1 MCSAEIMKLT
11 ILEIG
16 WTPAPANACSL
27 TYAWH
32 FSDRFLWGQEVITI
46 SKQLVMSLWEIVLSN
61 LALFVGELDSAF
73 CWMDRHT
80 AYNPYQNE
88 LSNAW
93 YWFTRLL
100 ALSIFSNSLSLVI
113 FGLIFPCKLSDNLCI
128 WHLTWRD
135 IVHWLAERHN
145 TSSIHWWKSYFKY
158 GRSKGSVSEKRERE
172 WL

>member
-1 MCSAEIMKLT
+1 MKLA
-11 ILEIG
+11 IPEIS

-27 TYAWH
+27 TYVLH
-32 FSDRFLWGQEVITI
+32 FSDWQEVITI

-61 LALFVGELDSAF
+61 LALFVGEMDSAF
-73 CWMDRHT
+73 RWMDRYT

-88 LSNAW
+88 LSHAL

-100 ALSIFSNSLSLVI
+100 ALSSFSNSLSLVI

-135 IVHWLAERHN
+135 IVHCRIGWEAQC
-145 TSSIHWWKSYFKY
+145 FKY
-158 GRSKGSVSEKRERE
+158 SLVEKLFQV
-172 WL
+172 WTI